1 MINDTQED
9 KREGLL
15 SRLEIKRKLKQSVA
29 LIETVKTYISDCGN
43 TYKKSGNEMESD
55 TMSMLYDST
64 EATQKLID
72 LIMQET

>member
-1 MINDTQED
+1 MSEETQDD
-9 KREGLL
+9 KRVGLL

-43 TYKKSGNEMESD
+43 TYKKSGNELESG
-55 TMSMLYDST
+55 TMVMLYDST
-64 EATQKLID
+64 ESTQKLIE